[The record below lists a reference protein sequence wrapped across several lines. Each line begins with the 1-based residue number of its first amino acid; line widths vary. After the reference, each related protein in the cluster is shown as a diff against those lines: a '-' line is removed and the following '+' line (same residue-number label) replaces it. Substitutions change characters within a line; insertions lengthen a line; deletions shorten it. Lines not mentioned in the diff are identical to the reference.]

1 MEPEFA
7 SAYHVG
13 REPLWLRELV
23 REFGFM
29 VLKPMTIK
37 MDNQASIKLLK
48 PEDSMTSAKQGD
60 IRVKFLRAFAKRGIV
75 ASLYVKSRIMMAGVL
90 TKELLAPR
98 LMKVRESL
106 VFANKKITV
115 ARRARRTVRT

>member
-1 MEPEFA
+1 
-7 SAYHVG
+7 
-13 REPLWLRELV
+13 
-23 REFGFM
+23 
-29 VLKPMTIK
+29 
-37 MDNQASIKLLK
+37 
-48 PEDSMTSAKQGD
+48 MTSAKQGD

-90 TKELLAPR
+90 TKELLASR